1 MSDITKRQKGL
12 EWRRGMVLKLSA
24 QGFRQDDI
32 AQILKLD
39 QSVIS
44 RDLSWVK
51 KQAQQN
57 VQHFI
62 TTQIPLE
69 IDKAFMILDYIM
81 KECAIME
88 QKTEDKKL
96 RLQILSLMK
105 DVERSK
111 LDLLADTTIA
121 KEIII
126 DWKQKTEKLLLHQ
139 HQQQQQSQLEE
150 EAEGKEDFQDDEE
163 PPPIEPEE
171 DLKEE

>member
-1 MSDITKRQKGL
+1 MSEITKRQKGL

-24 QGFRQDDI
+24 QGFRQQDI
-32 AQILKLD
+32 ADVLKLD

-44 RDLSWVK
+44 RDLTWIK
-51 KQAQQN
+51 KCARQN

-62 TTQIPLE
+62 TTQIPVE

-88 QKTEDKKL
+88 QQTAKGGDTKL

-121 KEIII
+121 KEISR
-126 DWKQKTEKLLLHQ
+126 DWKQKQEKILQLK
-139 HQQQQQSQLEE
+139 QQQSAVDASNEHSIP
-150 EAEGKEDFQDDEE
+150 EDDNTDI
-163 PPPIEPEE
+163 IETEE
-171 DLKEE
+171 DPQEE